1 MNHVRYFKEFF
12 AALLAYMV
20 ALKLSVTLLA
30 HVESQ
35 ILRPILAL
43 LPMVPGF
50 AMCWIV
56 LRQLRRVDEL
66 QRRIQLEAMG
76 FAFAGTAL
84 VTFSYGFLEIA
95 GYERLSMFLI
105 WPLMAIL
112 WIAGTIIGNRRYR

>member
-20 ALKLSVTLLA
+20 ALMLSVTLLA

-76 FAFAGTAL
+76 VAFAGTAL

>member
-12 AALLAYMV
+12 AVLLAYMV
-20 ALKLSVTLLA
+20 ALMLSVTLLA

-35 ILRPILAL
+35 MLRPIFAL

>member
-12 AALLAYMV
+12 VALLAYMV
-20 ALKLSVTLLA
+20 ALILSVTLLA

>member
-20 ALKLSVTLLA
+20 ALMLSVTLLA

-35 ILRPILAL
+35 MLRPILAL

>member
-20 ALKLSVTLLA
+20 ALILSVTLLA

>member
-20 ALKLSVTLLA
+20 ALMLSVTLLA

-35 ILRPILAL
+35 MLRPILAL

-84 VTFSYGFLEIA
+84 ITFSYGFLEIA

>member
-1 MNHVRYFKEFF
+1 MSHIRYFKEFIVVLI
-12 AALLAYMV
+12 AYAIALT
-20 ALKLSVTLLA
+20 LSITLLA
-30 HVESQ
+30 HVESPM
-35 ILRPILAL
+35 LRPFLAL
-43 LPMVPGF
+43 LPIVPAF

-84 VTFSYGFLEIA
+84 ITFSYGFLEIA
-95 GYERLSMFLI
+95 GYNRLSMFFI

>member
-20 ALKLSVTLLA
+20 ALMLSVTLLA

-84 VTFSYGFLEIA
+84 ITFSYGFLEIA

>member
-1 MNHVRYFKEFF
+1 MNHIRYFKEFF
-12 AALLAYMV
+12 AALIAYML
-20 ALKLSVTLLA
+20 ALVLSVTLLA

-35 ILRPILAL
+35 IFRPLLAL

-84 VTFSYGFLEIA
+84 ITFSYGFLEIA
-95 GYERLSMFLI
+95 GYERLSMFFI
-105 WPLMAIL
+105 WPLMSIL

>member
-1 MNHVRYFKEFF
+1 MNQIRYFKEFF
-12 AALLAYMV
+12 AALIAYMV
-20 ALKLSVTLLA
+20 ALMLSVTLLV

-35 ILRPILAL
+35 MFRSILAL

-84 VTFSYGFLEIA
+84 ITFSYGFLEIA